1 MKVPLTSSTARLW
14 AMAAIC
20 VGAVGAAL
28 VTQYVFD
35 MQPCPWCILQRVI
48 FLAIAIVCVP
58 AALLR
63 AGGLRR
69 ALAALAA
76 LLASLGAAVALYQHF
91 VAAKST
97 SCNLTLADRIVGALG
112 LESLSPEVFRV
123 MASCADAAVSIAG
136 IPYEFW
142 SLTLFVLLTLAAL
155 LTLNRRGSQA

>member
-1 MKVPLTSSTARLW
+1 MIYPLSTPARLW

-20 VGAVGAAL
+20 VAAVGVAL
-28 VTQYVFD
+28 VTQHVFD

-48 FLAIAIVCVP
+48 FLAVAILCVP

-63 AGGLRR
+63 AGAARK
-69 ALAALAA
+69 ALVALAA
-76 LLASLGAAVALYQHF
+76 LLAVLGATAALYQHF

-97 SCNLTLADRIVGALG
+97 SCNLTLADRIIGALG

-136 IPYEFW
+136 VPYEFW
-142 SLTLFVLLTLAAL
+142 SLTLFVALTLGAL
-155 LTLNRRGSQA
+155 STLTRQGSRG